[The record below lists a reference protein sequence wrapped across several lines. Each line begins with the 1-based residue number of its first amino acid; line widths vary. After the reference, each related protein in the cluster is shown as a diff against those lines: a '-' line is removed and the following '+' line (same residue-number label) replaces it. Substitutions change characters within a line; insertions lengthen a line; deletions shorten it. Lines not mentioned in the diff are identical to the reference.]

1 MRQFNVVLD
10 TNFIYTAMRSKKGTS
25 YKLLKLIDRNIFKLQ
40 VSVPL
45 ILEYEDVLKRN
56 LSNLVLSESDIN
68 DLIDYIC
75 MVSDKRK
82 IYYLWRPFLKDVK
95 DDHILELAVE
105 SESDYII
112 TYNLRDFKGIE
123 KFNLKAL
130 KPKEFLMILGKY
142 K

>member
-10 TNFIYTAMRSKKGTS
+10 TNIIYTTMRSKKGTS

-75 MVSDKRK
+75 MVSEKRK

>member
-10 TNFIYTAMRSKKGTS
+10 TNIIYTAMRSKKGTS

-56 LSNLVLSESDIN
+56 LSNLVLSKSDIN

-130 KPKEFLMILGKY
+130 KPKEFLMILGEY